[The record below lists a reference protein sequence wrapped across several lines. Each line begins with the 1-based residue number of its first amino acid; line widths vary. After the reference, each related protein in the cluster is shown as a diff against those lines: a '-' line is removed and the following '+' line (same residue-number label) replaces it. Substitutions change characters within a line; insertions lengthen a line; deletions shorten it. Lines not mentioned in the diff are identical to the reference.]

1 MRPVAIPR
9 IAQSETEMPP
19 LPDIRSTH
27 CFAPEPNAPRPTK
40 GKRQRVWRRV
50 ASGNGE
56 FFADELRIP
65 ASPKRIVLD
74 WHYSKP
80 LVNATRAFPLRRIG
94 AFELMNRRNHSEFPS
109 KLPMTFGPRHENVT
123 ELFASSM
130 NLPAR
135 RGQIPCIPVGQ
146 TLRSSVP
153 FPLGRV
159 RLPHQLE
166 DHRPANLSG

>member
-80 LVNATRAFPLRRIG
+80 LALQSEIPSERNACFPVKEDRRIRTNESEKPLRISLQTAYDVRSSARECSRAVCLVHEPACPAG
-94 AFELMNRRNHSEFPS
+94 PNPLHSS
-109 KLPMTFGPRHENVT
+109 R
-123 ELFASSM
+123 S
-130 NLPAR
+130 NLK
-135 RGQIPCIPVGQ
+135 V
-146 TLRSSVP
+146 LRSLS
-153 FPLGRV
+153 LG
-159 RLPHQLE
+159 PSST
-166 DHRPANLSG
+166 PTSA